1 MKTKIVFVL
10 SSLLLALSLT
20 ACPPGGGG
28 TPATSGQINATFSN
42 PSGITFVTLEPFSA
56 GAITSKSQLQT
67 LFLGFQGNR
76 GLEFQFVPPLTG
88 NRSCQ
93 VSINVCGL
101 IMNKTGSDPHL
112 IFAKAGT
119 ITATIS
125 GGNVTIIGNG
135 TFTQKDGVTFDAQF
149 NATIP
154 FTP

>member
-1 MKTKIVFVL
+1 MKSKLIPAI

-28 TPATSGQINATFSN
+28 TPGTSGQINATFSN
-42 PSGITFVTLEPFSA
+42 PSGTTFVTLEPFSA
-56 GAITSKSQLQT
+56 GAITHKDALQT
-67 LFLGFQGNR
+67 DFLGFQGNR
-76 GLEFQFVPPLTG
+76 GLEFQFVPPLTS
-88 NRSCQ
+88 NRTCQ

-125 GGNVTIIGNG
+125 GGNVTITGNG
-135 TFTQKDGVTFDAQF
+135 TFTQKDSVTFDTQF

-154 FTP
+154 YTP